1 MKTQEKKNY
10 SAPALTV
17 VSFVMERG
25 FAGSNKIEDNTA
37 HPVYTKASAE
47 QDNSTGGFWN

>member
-25 FAGSNKIEDNTA
+25 FAGSVGTNSNIEQINVKSEYGKEEST
-37 HPVYTKASAE
+37 
-47 QDNSTGGFWN
+47 NSFWN

>member
-25 FAGSNKIEDNTA
+25 FAGSTKIESNTA
-37 HPVYTKASAE
+37 HSVYSKENAE
-47 QDNSTGGFWN
+47 SDNSTGGFWN

>member
-25 FAGSNKIEDNTA
+25 FAGSDPISQSSSIKSLKESSFYSKENED
-37 HPVYTKASAE
+37 SFF
-47 QDNSTGGFWN
+47 Q

>member
-25 FAGSNKIEDNTA
+25 FAGSNNTSIESNTVNQ
-37 HPVYTKASAE
+37 HYQKDDSQNT
-47 QDNSTGGFWN
+47 FWD